1 MTSGLQPPTSNLQ
14 PPAQT
19 LVKICGVSDPRHARL
34 AAACGADFVGMV
46 FAPSRRQVTLGQA
59 QRIAAALGKGAPGR
73 LPSALARSA
82 GEGPGVKAIEE
93 ALSAL
98 GRRRP
103 LLVGVFA
110 DQDAD
115 TINAM
120 AAECALD
127 LVQLSGSEPWEMCE
141 ILNRPVFKCMKVRE
155 GARAGDVLSE
165 VQPGAIVLLDPHVPG
180 AYGGTGR
187 TLDWSVAAEIAR
199 QAPIVLAGGL
209 TPDNVAEAVGI
220 VQPWAVDVSSG
231 VETDGKKDAAKI
243 RAFIQAAKTGL
254 PNVQRAAT

>member
-1 MTSGLQPPTSNLQ
+1 MTSNLQ
-14 PPAQT
+14 PPTQT

-46 FAPSRRQVTLGQA
+46 FAPSQRQVTLGQA
-59 QRIAAALGKGAPGR
+59 QRIAAALGKGAPR
-73 LPSALARSA
+73 PLSSALTRSA
-82 GEGPGVKAIEE
+82 GEGEGVRAIEE
-93 ALSAL
+93 AL
-98 GRRRP
+98 RQRRP

-141 ILNRPVFKCMKVRE
+141 LLSRPVFKCTKVRE

-165 VQPGAIVLLDPHVPG
+165 VRPGAIVLLDPHVPG
-180 AYGGTGR
+180 TYGGTGR

-199 QAPIVLAGGL
+199 QTPIVLAGGL
-209 TPDNVAEAVGI
+209 TPNNVAEAVRT
-220 VQPWAVDVSSG
+220 VRPWAVDVSSG
-231 VETDGKKDAAKI
+231 VETNGKKDAAKI

-254 PNVQRAAT
+254 PNVQRAAS

>member
-1 MTSGLQPPTSNLQ
+1 M
-14 PPAQT
+14 T

-34 AAACGADFVGMV
+34 AAACGADFIGMV
-46 FAPSRRQVTLGQA
+46 FAPSHRQVTLGQA
-59 QRIAAALGKGAPGR
+59 QRIAAALGKDAPSH
-73 LPSALARSA
+73 LPSPVARGA
-82 GEGPGVKAIEE
+82 GEAEGVRAIEA
-93 ALSAL
+93 AL
-98 GRRRP
+98 RERRP

-141 ILNRPVFKCMKVRE
+141 LLSRPVFKCMKVRA
-155 GARAGDVLSE
+155 GARAADVLSE
-165 VQPGAIVLLDPHVPG
+165 TRPGAIVLLDPHVQG

-187 TLDWSVAAEIAR
+187 TLDWSVAAEVAR
-199 QAPIVLAGGL
+199 QTPTVLAGGL
-209 TPDNVAEAVGI
+209 TPSNVAEAVRT

-231 VETDGKKDAAKI
+231 VETDGSKDPHKI

-254 PNVQRAAT
+254 PNVQKAAK

>member
-1 MTSGLQPPTSNLQ
+1 MTSNLQ
-14 PPAQT
+14 PPTRT

-46 FAPSRRQVTLGQA
+46 FAPSQRQVTLGQA
-59 QRIAAALGKGAPGR
+59 QRIAAALGKERTPG
-73 LPSALARSA
+73 ARSPLA
-82 GEGPGVKAIEE
+82 HEVGEGPGVRALE
-93 ALSAL
+93 AAL
-98 GRRRP
+98 RERRP

-110 DQDAD
+110 GQDAD

-141 ILNRPVFKCMKVRE
+141 LLSRPVFKCMKVRE
-155 GARAGDVLSE
+155 GARAGDILSE
-165 VQPGAIVLLDPHVPG
+165 VRPGAVVLLDPHVPG

-209 TPDNVAEAVGI
+209 TPGNVAEAVGI

-254 PNVQRAAT
+254 PNVQRAAS